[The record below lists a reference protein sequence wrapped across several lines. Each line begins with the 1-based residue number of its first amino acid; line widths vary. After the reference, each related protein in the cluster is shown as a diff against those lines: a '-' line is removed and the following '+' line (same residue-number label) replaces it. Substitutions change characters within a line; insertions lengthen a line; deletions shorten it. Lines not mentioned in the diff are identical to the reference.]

1 MNLARPII
9 TGLLAAALSLPAL
22 GAARAWLDSEE
33 VGPGDSVQLTLEE
46 DSQTNSQPDLTPLR
60 RDFDVLGTS
69 TSRKFQIVNG
79 HTSSATQLIVTLSPK
94 GPGSLRIPSLRWGSD
109 TTPQLSIRVASNSGG
124 ATSGATKSG
133 APRIFLQTD
142 VERSDPYVQAGV
154 PITVRLYTAEPLQQ
168 VNLTVP
174 QSPDVLVMQ
183 VGNETSTTAEKDDH
197 RYQLITRHYMLFPQ
211 RSGVL
216 HLPGPTLDAQ
226 VPAVS
231 SGSSPFGADPFQGLF
246 ANSPFTGF
254 PGSQK
259 PLRLHGDPIQL
270 NVRPQPAGFTG
281 SWIPAQDAKLSARWA
296 PQNAQV
302 HAGEPVTVDL
312 QLAAMGLTAE
322 QLPDLAAQLHL
333 PDTIKSY
340 PDQPKFQ
347 NTIQGNAVLGTRS
360 QSIALIADSA
370 GQVSIPPIKLQWWD
384 TAANR
389 ARELGLP
396 GKTLTILPPI
406 GAPGIEPR
414 KRAGPAG
421 LPRPSSSREGTANS
435 SNITRT
441 AIAPGTPVVAQFW
454 RSLALL
460 SGVLWMVTVLVG
472 FAWLLRRSDS
482 KADPTSIAPAPA
494 TNELAA
500 RTAFLRACGQNDPT
514 AARRHLL
521 EWVATVR
528 GTQPA
533 RTGLNDLARR
543 SADPH
548 LALLLRELDRA
559 SVTHAE
565 WQGEPL
571 SKALRKLPWKA
582 SISNEP
588 ANPLKPLYH

>member
-1 MNLARPII
+1 VG
-9 TGLLAAALSLPAL
+9 TLSLPAL
-22 GAARAWLDSEE
+22 GAARAWLDSDE

-79 HTSSATQLIVTLSPK
+79 HTSSATQLIITLSPK
-94 GPGSLRIPSLRWGSD
+94 GPGSLNIPSLRWGSD
-109 TTPQLSIRVASNSGG
+109 TTPQLSIRVTSNADG
-124 ATSGATKSG
+124 ATSGTTKSG
-133 APRIFLQTD
+133 AARIFLQTD

-154 PITVRLYTAEPLQQ
+154 PITVRLYTTEPLQQ

-183 VGNETSTTAEKDDH
+183 VGNDTSAIAEKNNH
-197 RYQLITRHYMLFPQ
+197 RYQVITRHYMLFPQ
-211 RSGVL
+211 RSGLL

-226 VPAVS
+226 VPAAS
-231 SGSSPFGADPFQGLF
+231 SGSSPFGADPFQGFF
-246 ANSPFTGF
+246 ANSPFSGF

-281 SWIPAQDAKLSARWA
+281 SWIPAQDVKLSARWE
-296 PQNAQV
+296 PENTQV

-312 QLAAMGLTAE
+312 QLAATGLTAE

-340 PDQPKFQ
+340 PDQPKFE
-347 NTIQGNAVLGTRS
+347 NTIQGSTVLGTRR
-360 QSIALIADSA
+360 QTIALIADST
-370 GQVSIPPIKLQWWD
+370 GQVSIPPILLQWWD

-406 GAPGIEPR
+406 GVPGIEPQ
-414 KRAGPAG
+414 KREVTAG
-421 LPRPSSSREGTANS
+421 LPHSPATREGTAKP
-435 SNITRT
+435 SNMAGT
-441 AIAPGTPVVAQFW
+441 AIAPGNPGVAPFW
-454 RSLALL
+454 RSLALV
-460 SGVLWMVTVLVG
+460 SGVPWMVTVLVV
-472 FAWLLRRSDS
+472 FAWLVRSSDS
-482 KADPTSIAPAPA
+482 KPDPAPIAPGPA
-494 TNELAA
+494 TSELTA
-500 RTAFLRACGQNDPT
+500 RTAFRHACRQNDPT
-514 AARRHLL
+514 AARRYLL

-528 GTQPA
+528 GTRPA
-533 RTGLNDLARR
+533 RSGLNDLARS
-543 SADPH
+543 SADPQ
-548 LALLLRELDRA
+548 LAHLLRELDRA
-559 SVTHAE
+559 SVTRAE

-582 SISNEP
+582 SVSNER
-588 ANPLKPLYH
+588 ASPLKPLYH